1 MILTMADEDPGSE
14 AWLRRRKARSLAIAL
29 GLGALVVIFYVATL
43 VRLGP
48 NALRKEG
55 YNSPGAGQKVL
66 PPSDPTVCK
75 KAGTC

>member
-1 MILTMADEDPGSE
+1 MSAQIPSGEE
-14 AWLRRRKARSLAIAL
+14 WLRRRKARSLGIAL

-48 NALRKEG
+48 NAIKKDG
-55 YNSPGAGQKVL
+55 F
-66 PPSDPTVCK
+66 SDVGKKTIPVNDPAICK

>member
-1 MILTMADEDPGSE
+1 MAMATETPGDE

-29 GLGALVVIFYVATL
+29 GLGALVVIFYTATL

-48 NALRKEG
+48 NALRKD
-55 YNSPGAGQKVL
+55 GAVDAAK
-66 PPSDPTVCK
+66 PKIIPITDPAVCK

>member
-1 MILTMADEDPGSE
+1 MMLAAMTAQIPGSE
-14 AWLRRRKARSLAIAL
+14 DWLRRRKARSLAIAL

-48 NALRKEG
+48 NALKKDGFSEIG
-55 YNSPGAGQKVL
+55 KKSVPLN
-66 PPSDPTVCK
+66 DPAVCK